1 MDKAIKMLTD
11 IKNASSVFGIRP
23 DEIEEALAELQATQ
37 AKLDSLGEYCSVHT
51 EYRVI
56 VPPTFAET
64 KAYQVGL
71 SKGKQEMCEIFLTK
85 LDEGKTQ

>member
-1 MDKAIKMLTD
+1 MIKAIVILQGLL
-11 IKNASSVFGIRP
+11 NY
-23 DEIEEALAELQATQ
+23 EEEAKAKVEIQEAIAELQTTQ

>member
-1 MDKAIKMLTD
+1 MDKAITILQD
-11 IKNASSVFGIRP
+11 LLGY
-23 DEIEEALAELQATQ
+23 EEEAKAKVEIQEAIAELQTTQ

-85 LDEGKTQ
+85 LDEGSKQ

>member
-1 MDKAIKMLTD
+1 MDKAITILQD
-11 IKNASSVFGIRP
+11 LLGY
-23 DEIEEALAELQATQ
+23 EEEAKAKVEIQEAIAELQTTQ

-85 LDEGKTQ
+85 LDEGKEQ